1 MFQDITTL
9 LLNPVAYKD
18 CCSLLEERY
27 RGFGLDAIA
36 GFEARGFFFG
46 PPLALALGLP
56 FVPLRKPKK
65 LPGAPFSRRKCTPQP
80 PPNPCLASG
89 PTISESYALEYGT
102 DALEM
107 HVGAVTA
114 GQRVLLVDDLVATG
128 GTLCAGAALIRRAGA
143 IPVEACCIIELPEL
157 GVRRLSDAGSVVAPG
172 LTRLRVPSQQGRK
185 RLGDLPCYTLIEVCA
200 CIAECAT
207 PQSLT
212 PPLRRLRASEAQC
225 AMRLL
230 LRRPAACAALR
241 LRCLLPRGSD
251 TARHTA
257 RRASWSDA
265 SP

>member
-1 MFQDITTL
+1 MRKSRIRASIRVIPDFPKPGARPTRFAAQPPARSFALTLLATAFYRAGIMFQDITTL

-65 LPGAPFSRRKCTPQP
+65 LPGAPFSRRKRTPQP

-157 GVRRLSDAGSVVAPG
+157 GVRRL
-172 LTRLRVPSQQGRK
+172 RRRRK
-185 RLGDLPCYTLIEVCA
+185 RA
-200 CIAECAT
+200 
-207 PQSLT
+207 
-212 PPLRRLRASEAQC
+212 
-225 AMRLL
+225 
-230 LRRPAACAALR
+230 
-241 LRCLLPRGSD
+241 
-251 TARHTA
+251 
-257 RRASWSDA
+257 WSDA
-265 SP
+265 VPPCVVFSTGAQAAGRPAVLHAD